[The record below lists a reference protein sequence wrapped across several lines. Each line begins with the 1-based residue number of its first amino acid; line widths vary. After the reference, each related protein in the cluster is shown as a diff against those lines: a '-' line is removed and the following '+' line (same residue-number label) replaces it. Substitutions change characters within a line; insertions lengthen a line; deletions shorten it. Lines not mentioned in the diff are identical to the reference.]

1 MEELFARFD
10 SASAPVYP
18 AGHVTA
24 LPILH
29 DDPAFVAI
37 DKPAWSVVHRTRGA
51 AGVLVLR
58 DRLSEQLGA
67 EVFPVHRLDCQTSGV
82 LVFAKGASAAQ
93 VLSSDLCEGRWTKR
107 YLALCRGP
115 IAAEIAVDRPVP
127 EDGVERHARTR
138 IVPIET
144 FCDRFTL
151 VAALP
156 ETGRRHQ
163 IRFHLKQERHHVVGD
178 TTYGKGPIN
187 RWFRAELGLDRMFLH
202 ASRLLVVHPRRAE
215 RIEILSPLP
224 PDLEAVL
231 ARLRGIAHA
240 PV

>member
-1 MEELFARFD
+1 M
-10 SASAPVYP
+10 
-18 AGHVTA
+18 TA
-24 LPILH
+24 LHILH
-29 DDPAFVAI
+29 DDPEIVAI

-51 AGVLVLR
+51 DGAFVLR

-82 LVFAKGASAAQ
+82 LVFAKATRAAQ
-93 VLSSDLCEGRWTKR
+93 ILSDDLREGRWTKR

-115 IAAEIAVDRPVP
+115 LIGEIAIDRPVP
-127 EDGVERHARTR
+127 EDGKERDARTR

-151 VAALP
+151 VDALP
-156 ETGRRHQ
+156 QTGRRHQ

-202 ASRLLVVHPRRAE
+202 ASRLLIVHPRRAE

-231 ARLRGIAHA
+231 ARLRGIERA